1 MSNFF
6 DSVLVK
12 KPQKSRFDLS
22 HDVKTSADFAYL
34 QPVLC
39 KDTLPGDTWKIS
51 SELFLRA
58 MPLVSP
64 VMHNVNAYVY
74 HFFVP
79 YRIVWRKFN
88 DFLRGGKDN
97 KTEYNFPRF
106 RVTPSE
112 YNTYI
117 AHRNHLGDYFGM
129 PKFQDTIDPSS
140 TTTFDVNALPF
151 IAYHMIYEN
160 YFADQQLEDL
170 FIDDIIEYISA
181 SDSNAIITSSSSIT
195 ITTITGVQHSVNL
208 LDWLTSV
215 RTRCWE
221 HDYFTSALPNT
232 QRGDDVHLPIY
243 GTAPLQ
249 NYGANPSQVRST
261 SGESLQL
268 NDLVLG
274 RNNGSNALRGY
285 NLGQIHD
292 NKTVADIQTGERGVG
307 YYNNNGTWVPLADSL
322 ARVDVTSHTRVNLT
336 EALGATINDLR
347 EAIQLQ
353 KYNEIIQRSGNRI
366 KEWLKGVFGVF
377 VSDQRLD
384 LPEYLGGGKAP
395 MVISEVLQQ
404 SETTASSPQ
413 GAMAGRAVSA
423 SMFSSKKFFCEE
435 HGVVISLMSIMPR
448 SAYMQGVPKMFTRFD
463 RFDFGLPIFAH
474 LGEQAVLNQELYLA
488 DDGDNEGTFGYL
500 PRFAE
505 YKTAPSVITGDMRD
519 SLDFWHLGRKF
530 ASRPTLSK
538 EFVHTDASD
547 MSRIFAV
554 QQSGYQPFVCQL
566 FHHIRVRRPLPYFG
580 TPLL

>member
-6 DSVLVK
+6 DSVMVK
-12 KPQKSRFDLS
+12 KPQHSRFDLS
-22 HDVKTSADFAYL
+22 HDVKTSADFANL

-64 VMHNVNAYVY
+64 VMHNVNAYIY

-97 KTEYNFPRF
+97 KTEFNFPRF

-112 YNTYI
+112 YNTFI

-129 PKFQDTIDPSS
+129 PKFQGVVDASS
-140 TTTFDVNALPF
+140 THTFDVNALPF

-160 YFADQQLEDL
+160 YFADQQLETL
-170 FIDDIIEYISA
+170 FIDEIIDYISA
-181 SDSNAIITSSSSIT
+181 SDANAIITSSTSIT
-195 ITTITGVQHSVNL
+195 ITTISGTQHSVNL
-208 LDWLTSV
+208 LDWLTSM

-221 HDYFTSALPNT
+221 HDYFTSAMPNT

-249 NYGANPSQVRST
+249 QFGNESTKVTPSSRPGFLVNNDTSGKVKIMLNQSPNPNTGVPPYWGASGTPIPPETDGSYYGA
-261 SGESLQL
+261 
-268 NDLVLG
+268 
-274 RNNGSNALRGY
+274 A
-285 NLGQIHD
+285 I
-292 NKTVADIQTGERGVG
+292 
-307 YYNNNGTWVPLADSL
+307 
-322 ARVDVTSHTRVNLT
+322 DVTPHTRVDLNA
-336 EALGATINDLR
+336 ALGATINDLR

-377 VSDQRLD
+377 VSDRRLD

-404 SETTASSPQ
+404 SQTTDSSPQ
-413 GAMAGRAVSA
+413 GAMAGKAVSA
-423 SMFSSKKFFCEE
+423 SLFSSKKFFCEE
-435 HGVVISLMSIMPR
+435 HGVVISIMSIMPR
-448 SAYMQGVPKMFTRFD
+448 SAYMQGVPKMFTKFD

-488 DDGDNEGTFGYL
+488 DDGDNKGTFGYL

-505 YKTAPSVITGDMRD
+505 YKTAASTITGDMRD

-530 ASRPTLSK
+530 ASRPHLSSS
-538 EFVHTDASD
+538 FVHTSPSD

-554 QQSGYQPFVCQL
+554 QDTGYQPFVCQL

>member
-79 YRIVWRKFN
+79 YRILWRKFN

-97 KTEYNFPRF
+97 KTEFNFPRF
-106 RVTPSE
+106 RVTPAE

-129 PKFQDTIDPSS
+129 PKFQGTVDPSS

-243 GTAPLQ
+243 GTAPLEQ
-249 NYGANPSQVRST
+249 FGNGQSIVSPTSRQGFLVRNDSTGKLRLMENKSPDPITGNPPYWGSSGSPIPPETDGTYFGAS
-261 SGESLQL
+261 
-268 NDLVLG
+268 
-274 RNNGSNALRGY
+274 
-285 NLGQIHD
+285 I
-292 NKTVADIQTGERGVG
+292 
-307 YYNNNGTWVPLADSL
+307 
-322 ARVDVTSHTRVNLT
+322 DVTPHTRVDLSA
-336 EALGATINDLR
+336 ALGATINDLR

-366 KEWLKGVFGVF
+366 KEWLKGVFGVY

-448 SAYMQGVPKMFTRFD
+448 SAYMQGVPKMFTKFD

-519 SLDFWHLGRKF
+519 TLDFWHLGRKF

-538 EFVHTDASD
+538 EFVHSDASD

-554 QQSGYQPFVCQL
+554 QESGYQPFVCQL